1 MFYGD
6 PLSVELS
13 KMNISLKSALT
24 KLTNDYYKMV
34 KILNNHFCT
43 KFIQQIN
50 FQIKV

>member
-13 KMNISLKSALT
+13 KMNISLKSAVT

-34 KILNNHFCT
+34 KIGDCSRVIVDDLTEQLFLY
-43 KFIQQIN
+43 
-50 FQIKV
+50 